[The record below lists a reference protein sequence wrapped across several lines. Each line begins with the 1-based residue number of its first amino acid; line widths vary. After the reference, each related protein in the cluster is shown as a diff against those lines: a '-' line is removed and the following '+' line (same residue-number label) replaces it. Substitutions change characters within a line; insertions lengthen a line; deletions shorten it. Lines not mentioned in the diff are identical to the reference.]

1 MAEGDFNWFLLAI
14 FLMIPLMRIIPRLL
28 RRRKMKN
35 IIPSQTFAGGQFE
48 QNNDTMQEHTRNPT
62 IQEYARDPSK
72 PKTKDMI
79 VLGELHGGTKNFEGV
94 KRNTGLD
101 SNELNSILE
110 DLEKRGLIRVEK
122 KQGLLGIKIE
132 LYATEKGFRVINFVF
147 QMFYCFPS

>member
-1 MAEGDFNWFLLAI
+1 MAEEGFAWFYLLI

-35 IIPSQTFAGGQFE
+35 IIPSQTLSGGQFE
-48 QNNDTMQEHTRNPT
+48 QSNDTMQEHTRDPT

-79 VLGELHGGTKNFEGV
+79 VLGELHSGTKNFEGV

-101 SNELNSILE
+101 STELNSILE
-110 DLEKRGLIRVEK
+110 DLEKRDLIRIEQK
-122 KQGLLGIKIE
+122 KGLFGIKIE
-132 LYATEKGFRVINFVF
+132 LYATEKGFRE
-147 QMFYCFPS
+147 YYT